1 MKILLFIVTLFISLH
16 QEFKKVYILMD
27 KDDTSII
34 YNEDL
39 KKVNLYIDHTLIPDE
54 KLQMGIKL
62 YIASFYVNNR
72 NNLSADFIKIFQ
84 CSISDFGRMNRKP
97 ISKVI
102 YYLEHENHGNLPFV
116 YQNDAYLLLE
126 INELK
131 PNITSIREKLE
142 KSGML
147 LIEGDGNLQQKKLK
161 WLKK

>member
-1 MKILLFIVTLFISLH
+1 MKILFLVITFIFSLH

-39 KKVNLYIDHTLIPDE
+39 KKVNLYIDQTLIPDE

-72 NNLSADFIKIFQ
+72 NNLSADFIKMFK
-84 CSISDFGRMNRKP
+84 CSLSDFGRMHRKP
-97 ISKVI
+97 ISEVI
-102 YYLEHENHGNLPFV
+102 YYLEHENHGNLPVV

-131 PNITSIREKLE
+131 PNITAIREKLE

-147 LIEGDGNLQQKKLK
+147 LIEGDGKLQQKKLK